1 MKADKYAD
9 HDSFFD
15 AIEQE
20 RIVELIGEGQRVF
33 DLRRWRRLE
42 NVYGGPGSTG
52 YTWYDV
58 FGAQE
63 NQYWV
68 NSPILQYQQCYIFQI
83 PESERN
89 KNSNLT
95 QNKPWR

>member
-42 NVYGGPGSTG
+42 KIYGGPGSTG
-52 YTWYDV
+52 YTWYDM

-63 NQYWV
+63 DQFWV
-68 NSPILQYQQCYIFQI
+68 NSPSLQYQQCYIFQI